1 MRPRRTAENTRNWTV
16 GALIS
21 IASIMWQG
29 GSYATEPGVVGV
41 VEPSSDHQGEA
52 PGKEQDIGLNNAVQP
67 QQGAKAATLSDRDAS
82 AAEWVATQV
91 MPEDRL
97 KVTPTIRDQ
106 VTVIIPTLNEEEAI
120 GPLIDETKALG
131 YHKILVVDGYSKD
144 GTTKIAGDHGAAVI
158 TQHGRGKAGAF
169 LTAFPR
175 VTTPYLVVMDGDA
188 SYDPFDLEKFMP
200 LVGSTD
206 FVKGVRTRNGNMTR
220 LHRLGN
226 SIITRTFDLL
236 FGTSLGDVCSGM
248 YMMRTELVKGLHL
261 EKHPLTVEQEV
272 AAEMVLSSGRITTV
286 PINYRKRMGGKSKTK
301 TWRQGFRDLVTNFDL
316 ARTYNPVELF
326 AFLATLVLIPAFIIL
341 GLAGWMYF
349 VQGHY
354 HSGYFLGG
362 LVLLVLGAQ
371 GFTVATI
378 AAMLRRIE
386 RKLTQSVAVR

>member
-1 MRPRRTAENTRNWTV
+1 MVLMLRSWKQL
-16 GALIS
+16 AL
-21 IASIMWQG
+21 
-29 GSYATEPGVVGV
+29 
-41 VEPSSDHQGEA
+41 VEPTSDHPGEA
-52 PGKEQDIGLNNAVQP
+52 PGKEQGIGLNNAVQP
-67 QQGAKAATLSDRDAS
+67 QQETKAATISGRDAS
-82 AAEWVATQV
+82 VAEWVATQA
-91 MPEDRL
+91 MPEDRF
-97 KVTPTIRDQ
+97 KVTPAMRDQ
-106 VTVIIPTLNEEEAI
+106 VTVIIPTFNEEEAI
-120 GPLIDETKALG
+120 GPFIDEMKALG
-131 YHKILVVDGYSKD
+131 YHNILVVDAYSKD
-144 GTTKIAGDHGAAVI
+144 GTTKIASDHRAVTI
-158 TQHGRGKAGAF
+158 MQHGRGKAGAF

-188 SYDPFDLEKFMP
+188 SYDPRDLEKFMP
-200 LVGSTD
+200 LMNSYD
-206 FVKGVRTRNGNMTR
+206 FVKGVRTRNGNMSR
-220 LHRLGN
+220 LHKLGN

-261 EKHPLTVEQEV
+261 EKHPMTVEQEV
-272 AAEMVLSSGRITTV
+272 AAEMVMSCVRITTV